1 LRTRPIHQ
9 FASKEFIVSTVR
21 KSNPVGINHLSLE
34 VGNIAEAL
42 EFYSGFLNLNNVVYE
57 DASGIPRE
65 ELASIEMG
73 DQFIALTRGDCRAV
87 DRDRHFGLVVDDK
100 ELVRE
105 NLLRMGVKLLPGST
119 LTFLDPWGNRIE
131 IVTYSKILFGKSA
144 PILDTMGLGG
154 LSKSD
159 KTLERMRK
167 KGFLSPANPAQA

>member
-1 LRTRPIHQ
+1 M
-9 FASKEFIVSTVR
+9 

-42 EFYSGFLNLNNVVYE
+42 EFYGGFLNLTNVVYE

-73 DQFIALTRGDCRAV
+73 DQFIALTRGDRRAV
-87 DRDRHFGLVVDDK
+87 DRDRHLGLVVDDK

-105 NLLRMGVKLLPGST
+105 NLLRMGVELLPGST

-144 PILDTMGLGG
+144 PILNAMGLGG
-154 LSKSD
+154 LAKSE

-167 KGFLSPANPAQA
+167 KGFLSPASTEQA

>member
-1 LRTRPIHQ
+1 M
-9 FASKEFIVSTVR
+9 STVK

-42 EFYSGFLNLNNVVYE
+42 EFYGGFLDLKNVVYE
-57 DASGIPRE
+57 DQTSGIPRD

-73 DQFIALTRGDCRAV
+73 DQFIALTRGDRKAV

-100 ELVRE
+100 ELVKE
-105 NLLRMGVKLLPGST
+105 NLLKMGVELLPGST

-144 PILDTMGLGG
+144 PILDAMGLAG
-154 LSKSD
+154 LGKSER
-159 KTLERMRK
+159 TLERMRK
-167 KGFLSPANPAQA
+167 RGFLEAVSPEQA

>member
-1 LRTRPIHQ
+1 M
-9 FASKEFIVSTVR
+9 STVK
-21 KSNPVGINHLSLE
+21 KSSPVGINHLSLE

-42 EFYSGFLNLNNVVYE
+42 EFYGSFLDLKNVVYE
-57 DASGIPRE
+57 DQTSGIPRD

-73 DQFIALTRGDCRAV
+73 DQFIALTRGDRKAV

-105 NLLRMGVKLLPGST
+105 NLLRMGVELLPGTT
-119 LTFLDPWGNRIE
+119 LTFLDPWGNRVE

-144 PILDTMGLGG
+144 PILNAMGLDG
-154 LSKSD
+154 LSKNE

-167 KGFLSPANPAQA
+167 RGFLLPVQSEQP